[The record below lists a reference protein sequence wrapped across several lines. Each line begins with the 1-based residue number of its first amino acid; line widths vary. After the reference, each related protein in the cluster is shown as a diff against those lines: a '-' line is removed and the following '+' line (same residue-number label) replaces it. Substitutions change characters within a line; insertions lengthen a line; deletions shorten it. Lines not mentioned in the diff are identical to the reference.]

1 GDTEVT
7 PIIDG
12 DNQLE
17 NHIGTDGD
25 HLAKEIIGDVVEC
38 TIGDRDQEE
47 LSKNVI
53 NMKELRSLAL
63 QSLPDSPGI
72 RSTVWKLLL
81 GYLPPEQLNNTPL
94 RAERSQEAIVYV
106 GNPDPQLSEEFL
118 WECLIQAGHVG
129 KLNALV
135 HMNNLRLVA
144 SVSYGCWLYLEEL
157 VDFLCEEDIGYEIKV
172 LNMIKLHGK
181 TIRVN
186 KASQDKKIIDV
197 GCLWKQLKQW
207 LIFNLRFC
215 QRLHIRRSSLQNR
228 TKWAWI

>member
-106 GNPDPQLSEEFL
+106 GNPDPQ
-118 WECLIQAGHVG
+118 
-129 KLNALV
+129 
-135 HMNNLRLVA
+135 
-144 SVSYGCWLYLEEL
+144 
-157 VDFLCEEDIGYEIKV
+157 EIKV